1 MEKIKTK
8 NEILRE
14 MQIIADD
21 VLKKKEEVELQLKLI
36 EELELKY
43 FLLAEEIKK
52 N

>member
-1 MEKIKTK
+1 MENIKTK

-21 VLKKKEEVELQLKLI
+21 ILKKKEEVEIQLKII

-43 FLLAEEIKK
+43 FLLAEDIKK